1 MIEYN
6 EFEVTLLEDLK
17 DILSESEVLKDY
29 LKRED
34 IYLLDVPEDSK
45 EHETVVRLNY
55 ITDNPTVFYGSESH
69 GDSYVIQ
76 IDVWKRIDSDN
87 SVALTRG
94 LANRVRKVLK
104 DLDFITQSSEDTG
117 KEGDVN
123 MYKVSRRYL
132 GVLRKSY

>member
-17 DILSESEVLKDY
+17 DILSESEVLKGY